1 MTNFITDFNK
11 FLKNCQNSSNL
22 PLFFELYNNYNTK
35 ILKLKKI
42 VIKNLHF
49 EL

>member
-1 MTNFITDFNK
+1 MANFITDFNK

-22 PLFFELYNNYNTK
+22 QLFFELYNDYNTK

-42 VIKNLHF
+42 VIKKLAF
-49 EL
+49 